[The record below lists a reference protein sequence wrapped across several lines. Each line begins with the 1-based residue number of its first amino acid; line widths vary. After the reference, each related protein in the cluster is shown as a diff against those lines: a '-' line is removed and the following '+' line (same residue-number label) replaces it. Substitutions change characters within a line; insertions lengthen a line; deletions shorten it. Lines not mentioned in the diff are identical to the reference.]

1 MGFGLGSW
9 NRKRTV
15 GTNSGN
21 LNKAEILVNDS
32 VTRLEAGGV
41 KRGLE
46 TAWTE
51 LVWGVIGCFQVSGLC
66 GWGGQE

>member
-1 MGFGLGSW
+1 ME
-9 NRKRTV
+9 TV
-15 GTNSGN
+15 PCAEARLKEEKPLWRESGGQN
-21 LNKAEILVNDS
+21 PCSGGDGECG
-32 VTRLEAGGV
+32 EAGGV

>member
-1 MGFGLGSW
+1 MVA
-9 NRKRTV
+9 RTHV
-15 GTNSGN
+15 VVVMANVEKQEESC
-21 LNKAEILVNDS
+21 
-32 VTRLEAGGV
+32 
-41 KRGLE
+41 LE